1 MKRFAYFKNLW
12 VVVLL
17 PFLVSG
23 CLKSKDNPFD
33 YNVDIYVLQKNSES
47 IASTE
52 AKFGLYVGIYNPIGD
67 LVSAEVNGPTSLNM
81 VKTGINAYETKM
93 TDSEFSTDIPQGV
106 YRITAANSEGQT
118 AFHNPSIRIDKQLGN
133 LIVEEFVYNS
143 QTNTVKARWL
153 PVENANAYYLMYS
166 IQSSQ
171 NNYYRINNRYVYWH
185 DRDQQ
190 GITQGEICLDGLE
203 LIVGTPL
210 KLAIVAGYEGDQG
223 TLMLESTP
231 LYIKIKTQEEPSIPE

>member
-33 YNVDIYVLQKNSES
+33 DNVDIYVLQKNSES

-106 YRITAANSEGQT
+106 YRITAANSGGQT

-190 GITQGEICLDGLE
+190 GVTQGEICLDGLE
-203 LIVGTPL
+203 LIAGTPL

>member
-106 YRITAANSEGQT
+106 YRITAANSGGQT

-190 GITQGEICLDGLE
+190 GVTQGEICLDGLE
-203 LIVGTPL
+203 LIAGTPL

>member
-17 PFLVSG
+17 PFLVNG

-33 YNVDIYVLQKNSES
+33 YNVDIYVLQKNSDNNGV
-47 IASTE
+47 TE

-106 YRITAANSEGQT
+106 YRITAANSGGQT

-133 LIVEEFVYNS
+133 LVVDEFVYNS

-166 IQSSQ
+166 VQSSQ

-190 GITQGEICLDGLE
+190 GVTQGEICLDGLE
-203 LIVGTPL
+203 LIAGTPL